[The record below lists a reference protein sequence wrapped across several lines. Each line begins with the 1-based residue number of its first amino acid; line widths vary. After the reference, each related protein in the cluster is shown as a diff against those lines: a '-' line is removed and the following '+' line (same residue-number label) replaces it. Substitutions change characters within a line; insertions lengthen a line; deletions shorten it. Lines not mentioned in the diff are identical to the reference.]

1 MKESVNYMMNKIK
14 EYVNKTKRYI
24 RYLRICDA
32 LGIKLLS
39 WQRDFVLDDEPFPEY
54 INADRGVGKTM
65 TVLIRLMLDTDWHTT
80 KPEAIRI
87 LMNDKDFVVTSKAK
101 MEYCQDMYDD
111 MRNKCIKKGIKVSK
125 IDFMHLNETKDW

>member
-1 MKESVNYMMNKIK
+1 MNEIK
-14 EYVNKTKRYI
+14 ELINRIKRYI
-24 RYLRICDA
+24 RYLRICNA
-32 LGIKLLS
+32 LNVRLLP
-39 WQRDFVLDDEPFPEY
+39 WQKDFVLNNESFPEY
-54 INADRGVGKTM
+54 INVGRGVGKTM
-65 TVLIRLMLDTDWHTT
+65 TVLIKLMLDTDWHTT

-87 LMNDKDFVVTSKAK
+87 LMNDKDFVVTSKVK